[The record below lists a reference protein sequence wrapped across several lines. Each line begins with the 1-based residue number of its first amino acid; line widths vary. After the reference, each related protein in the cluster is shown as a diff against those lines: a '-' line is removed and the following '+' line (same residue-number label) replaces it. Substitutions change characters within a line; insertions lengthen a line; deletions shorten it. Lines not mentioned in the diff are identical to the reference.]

1 MASVDPLSYDPLFLV
16 HFDIGLSNDVFILLP
31 GGQVKDMGLVF
42 GRLLPSRHLFVH
54 GSHLGLLVDFPDLEA
69 GASPIDDLHVVHNN
83 AVDNSAVGRLD
94 KSKVVDLRIAAQ
106 GGDQADIGP
115 FRGLNGADAPIVGGM
130 NIPHFKSGS
139 LSAQSPRAQC

>member
-31 GGQVKDMGLVF
+31 GRQVKDMGLVF
-42 GRLLPSRHLFVH
+42 GRLLPSLHLFVH
-54 GSHLGLLVDFPDLEA
+54 GIHLRLLVDLPDLEV
-69 GASPIDDLHVVHNN
+69 GASTIDDLHVVHNLPIYN
-83 AVDNSAVGRLD
+83 PAVGRFD
-94 KSKVVDLRIAAQ
+94 KSEVVDFRIAAQ